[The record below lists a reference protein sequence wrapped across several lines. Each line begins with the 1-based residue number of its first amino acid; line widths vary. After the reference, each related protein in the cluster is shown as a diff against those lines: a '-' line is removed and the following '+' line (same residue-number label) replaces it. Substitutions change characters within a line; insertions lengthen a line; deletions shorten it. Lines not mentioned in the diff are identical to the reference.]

1 MYPERKEAGKPKTS
15 WGRVLLG
22 LEGTENIDKLKCERN
37 VYKCILNSPLIKLMM
52 GALKSSGCEIDIR
65 RHISC
70 ELCDTSVSGG
80 YDPVL
85 NQVVVCQNIAKS
97 EGMVQGVLAHEM
109 IHMFDYCTSE
119 CNIILKLIKHKHVY
133 FLELQM
139 IWISKI
145 LIIWP
150 VLKYELLI

>member
-1 MYPERKEAGKPKTS
+1 MGQQFEIIKNMLKYFINILIECDFIFQGYDLYPERKESGKPKTN

-70 ELCDTSVSGG
+70 EMCDTSVSGG

-109 IHMFDYCTSE
+109 IHMYVEHINFTYLLT
-119 CNIILKLIKHKHVY
+119 LI
-133 FLELQM
+133 M
-139 IWISKI
+139 
-145 LIIWP
+145 
-150 VLKYELLI
+150 